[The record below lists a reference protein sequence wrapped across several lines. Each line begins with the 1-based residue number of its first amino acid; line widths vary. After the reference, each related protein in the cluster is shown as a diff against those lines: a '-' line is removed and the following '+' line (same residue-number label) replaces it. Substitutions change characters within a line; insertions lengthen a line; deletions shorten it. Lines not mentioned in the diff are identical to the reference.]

1 MKFNI
6 PTQEAAPKMA
16 PLQTVRSILY
26 FTTQITFSVS
36 QNQYY
41 AKYETEP
48 ELAAKL
54 ELYQDKCADIL
65 ATVFIDRKSTAEVI
79 LQPILDAMNNLIN
92 DVNKAFPSLE
102 KRRSGD
108 CLKEWLTNCWRN
120 MDYCKKAQ
128 PLNRKQYLTVK
139 ASQGIAPIACR
150 QAHGVVR
157 NQDCSQIM
165 FQIILKFS

>member
-1 MKFNI
+1 MAKDKTIAKGVLKFNI
-6 PTQEAAPKMA
+6 PTQEAVLKMA

-26 FTTQITFSVS
+26 FTTQITFSFS

-92 DVNKAFPSLE
+92 DVNKAFPSLD

-108 CLKEWLTNCWRN
+108 CLKEWEEVWIIGRN
-120 MDYCKKAQ
+120 HS
-128 PLNRKQYLTVK
+128 R
-139 ASQGIAPIACR
+139 
-150 QAHGVVR
+150 
-157 NQDCSQIM
+157 
-165 FQIILKFS
+165 